1 MAPMSAPTGLTDAA
15 ELRDINQSARIKPYL
30 NGLWVRR
37 SYIWY
42 VSVSDLRNQQIT
54 TVLGNM
60 WHLLNPALSIAV
72 YYVIFGVLLSTSR
85 GVDNFILFLTIGI
98 FIFQYSQRATTE
110 GAKSIIN
117 NVGVLKAIRFP
128 RALLPLTS
136 TLTETLASLSTFV
149 IIYLVAILTGEPFR
163 WQWALLIPL
172 LACQFVFNLGAAMM
186 AARAT
191 THFRDTTQILPF
203 IFRLLLYI
211 SGVIFSAEA
220 YVSASYAWLFTI
232 NPFYCYI
239 TIGRWCIMG
248 TDLTGSV
255 VLSAA
260 VWTVTILVI
269 GFLWFRAAE
278 ERYARD

>member
-1 MAPMSAPTGLTDAA
+1 MVPMSAPNGLTDAA
-15 ELRDINQSARIKPYL
+15 QLRDINQSARIGPYL
-30 NGLWVRR
+30 GGLWARR

-42 VSVSDLRNQQIT
+42 VSLSDLRNQQVT

-72 YYVIFGVLLSTSR
+72 YYLIFGVLLSTSR
-85 GVDNFILFLTIGI
+85 GVNNYILFLTVGI
-98 FIFQYSQRATTE
+98 FIFQYSQRATIE
-110 GAKSIIN
+110 GAKSIVN
-117 NVGVLKAIRFP
+117 NVGVLKAIQFP

-149 IIYLVAILTGEPFR
+149 IIYVVAILTREPFR
-163 WQWALLIPL
+163 WQWGLLIPL
-172 LACQFVFNLGAAMM
+172 VAGQFVFNVGAAMM

-191 THFRDTTQILPF
+191 THFRDITQILPF
-203 IFRLLLYI
+203 LFRLLLYL
-211 SGVIFSAEA
+211 SGVIFSVEA
-220 YVSASYAWLFTI
+220 YVDTSYSWLFTL

-248 TDLTGSV
+248 TNVSGNIV
-255 VLSAA
+255 WSAA
-260 VWTVTILVI
+260 LWTIALLIV

-278 ERYARD
+278 ERYTRD